1 MTGAAER
8 PRRTSFWEAGADE
21 TPAASSE
28 SREVAEKVA
37 GVLDLFAGVC
47 AREEAELGR
56 IDAIAGDGDHG
67 QGMAY
72 GSKGAAA
79 AARQALED
87 GAGARTLLVRAGEAW
102 SESAGGTSGAL
113 WGAALIAA
121 GAVYDDQAGSEARTV
136 VDAVDAGIDAIQR
149 LGGAQVGD
157 KTMVDAAAPFR
168 EELAKAFTGENA
180 AEAILQAADVAREA
194 ADATAEITA
203 TLGRARVLGE
213 KSVGTPDPGAI
224 SFSILMRE
232 LGQHLS

>member
-1 MTGAAER
+1 
-8 PRRTSFWEAGADE
+8 
-21 TPAASSE
+21 
-28 SREVAEKVA
+28 
-37 GVLDLFAGVC
+37 
-47 AREEAELGR
+47 
-56 IDAIAGDGDHG
+56 AIAGDGDHG

-72 GSKGAAA
+72 GSKGAVAA
-79 AARQALED
+79 AKAALEA

-121 GAVYDDQAGSEARTV
+121 GGVFDDRAGSEPRTI
-136 VDAVDAGIDAIQR
+136 VDAVEAGIDAIQR

-168 EELAKAFTGENA
+168 ETLETAFTGTNP
-180 AEAILQAADVAREA
+180 AEAILEATAVAREA
-194 ADATAEITA
+194 ADATADITA

-213 KSVGTPDPGAI
+213 KSIGTPDPGAI
-224 SFSILMRE
+224 SFSILMTE

>member
-1 MTGAAER
+1 M
-8 PRRTSFWEAGADE
+8 
-21 TPAASSE
+21 
-28 SREVAEKVA
+28 
-37 GVLDLFAGVC
+37 
-47 AREEAELGR
+47 
-56 IDAIAGDGDHG
+56 
-67 QGMAY
+67 
-72 GSKGAAA
+72 
-79 AARQALED
+79 
-87 GAGARTLLVRAGEAW
+87 
-102 SESAGGTSGAL
+102 
-113 WGAALIAA
+113 
-121 GAVYDDQAGSEARTV
+121 
-136 VDAVDAGIDAIQR
+136 DAGIDAIQR

-168 EELAKAFTGENA
+168 EELAKAFSGENA